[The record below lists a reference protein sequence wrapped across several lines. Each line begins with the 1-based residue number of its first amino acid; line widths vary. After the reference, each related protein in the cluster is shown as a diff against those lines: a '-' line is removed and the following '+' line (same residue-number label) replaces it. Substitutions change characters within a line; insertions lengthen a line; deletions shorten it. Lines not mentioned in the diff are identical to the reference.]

1 MQLMQFKLMPLLM
14 LVSTLLQGCEKKPAT
29 NEALKVSPLVTIK
42 IPPIHE
48 PEAVTPEAGIVEGA
62 TPEQVNA
69 HDQNHM
75 DDHGH
80 EPGHKHG
87 QRSSQKNAQENAQ
100 ENGRENTQQTVH
112 AKGSHEHHA
121 HAHGAGKLEIIA
133 DGNNLM
139 IKVNLPS
146 ADVVGFEHSPTGEAE
161 KAQLNSALQ
170 TLQAPDS
177 LFVMNAPAGCSLK
190 QGTVATALLNT
201 QMAQAEHA
209 DFDATYEW
217 HCAKPAEIKSIGITL
232 FSQFKSLHTLKADYI
247 INGKQG
253 GAELKPS
260 HLVTLSF

>member
-1 MQLMQFKLMPLLM
+1 MQLMQFNLMPLLM
-14 LVSTLLQGCEKKPAT
+14 LVFTLLQGCEKKPAT

-87 QRSSQKNAQENAQ
+87 Q
-100 ENGRENTQQTVH
+100 ENTQQTVH
-112 AKGSHEHHA
+112 AKGSPEHHA

-133 DGNNLM
+133 EGNYLWIN
-139 IKVNLPS
+139 VNLPS
-146 ADVVGFEHSPTGEAE
+146 ADVVGFEHAPTGEAE

-177 LFVMNAPAGCSLK
+177 LFVMNAPAVCSLK

-217 HCAKPAEIKSIGITL
+217 YCAKPAEIKSISITL